1 MKHLVL
7 FCHPSQES
15 FNHAVLE
22 AYCSELKDNG
32 HEVTVRNLYQSPL
45 HPILTQEEYEEAL
58 KARYQPEVAQEQ
70 ELISWCDCLTM
81 IYPIWWGGMPALLK
95 GYVDRVFSYGFAYEL
110 DGEEPIPR
118 LAGKSAVSI
127 CTTGTPYKVYEKM
140 GMHKAMDQTRNLS
153 IFEFCGFTVKQSV
166 YYGDVIQA
174 SNEERGNMLDHVR
187 EIAGRLIAE

>member
-7 FCHPSQES
+7 FCHPSQQS

-32 HEVTVRNLYQSPL
+32 HKVTVRNLYQSPL
-45 HPILTQEEYEEAL
+45 HPILTQEEYEDTL
-58 KARYQPEVAQEQ
+58 KERYEPEVAQEQ
-70 ELISWCDCLTM
+70 ELISWCDCVTM

-110 DGEEPIPR
+110 DGEDPIPR
-118 LAGKSAVSI
+118 MKGKSTVTI
-127 CTTGTPYKVYEKM
+127 CTTGTPYEVYDKL
-140 GMHKAMDQTRNLS
+140 GMYKAMDQARNHA
-153 IFEFCGFTVKQSV
+153 IFEFCGFTVKHSV

-174 SNEERGNMLDHVR
+174 SDEERRNMLENVR
-187 EIAGRLIAE
+187 EIAGRLIEQ